1 MERNRSFRFVN
12 GEEMT
17 SWTILDEAHEILR
30 NAASGVPDGGWDGK
44 TPCAEWNVGQVVQ
57 HAGLDQLLYVS
68 SITGVEKPS
77 EDAFAP
83 TGHTSA
89 AFVVDALRA
98 SSEAFATVGV
108 DADAV
113 PVPLPPFSVS
123 ARTSVGAAAL
133 DAAVHGWDV
142 AVATGQPLQMSDA
155 LAREL
160 LEIAQQ
166 LVEPLRS
173 WGAYAPAIVPP
184 AGARDL
190 DRLLCFLGRDA
201 ARWPR

>member
-1 MERNRSFRFVN
+1 
-12 GEEMT
+12 MT

-30 NAASGVPDGGWDGK
+30 NAASGVPVDGWDRP

-68 SITGVEKPS
+68 SITGAEKPS

-83 TGHTSA
+83 TGDTSA
-89 AFVVDALRA
+89 EFVVSAVRA
-98 SSEAFATVGV
+98 SGEAFAKVAA

-113 PVPLPPFSVS
+113 PVPLPPFSVP
-123 ARTSVGAAAL
+123 ARTAVGAAAL

-142 AVATGQPLQMSDA
+142 AVATGQPAMVSDA

-160 LEIAQQ
+160 LEVAQQ

-173 WGAYAPAIVPP
+173 WGAYAPAIVRP
-184 AGARDL
+184 AGASDL

-201 ARWPR
+201 ARWAR